1 MTTRKGDLNFKNAEH
16 PCQLDGE
23 SGYEPPESPGGR
35 QPSEPEDEPEDQP
48 EDSEPDDSGSCASRG
63 DDCDSDGDCCQKN
76 GGATRSC
83 FERRNNEAF
92 GTCQTQCPDDDEYVC
107 RSNYAP
113 TPRPVAAPKSSGNY
127 APTYQPTESEDRR
140 LAGAPTLRGSY
151 SA

>member
-1 MTTRKGDLNFKNAEH
+1 MRKSKVHGAILHAIDATPARWRGDAGSS
-16 PCQLDGE
+16 PLDGVITAE
-23 SGYEPPESPGGR
+23 
-35 QPSEPEDEPEDQP
+35 EDEPEDEP

-92 GTCQTQCPDDDEYVC
+92 GTCQTQCPDDAEYVC

-127 APTYQPTESEDRR
+127 APTYQPTENPDRR

>member
-1 MTTRKGDLNFKNAEH
+1 M
-16 PCQLDGE
+16 
-23 SGYEPPESPGGR
+23 
-35 QPSEPEDEPEDQP
+35 
-48 EDSEPDDSGSCASRG
+48 ASWGAVAR
-63 DDCDSDGDCCQKN
+63 S
-76 GGATRSC
+76 ATRPPTA
-83 FERRNNEAF
+83 RVVDD
-92 GTCQTQCPDDDEYVC
+92 GTCQTQCPDNDEYVC